1 MLCTYSSLA
10 EDVVMV
16 WGDGITAV
24 AYYWLTYQ
32 LLAFAVNS
40 KVSHFQCVNYIIL
53 IILFVLTD
61 CKPYSLLLTDTQVNQ
76 CFEK

>member
-1 MLCTYSSLA
+1 MLCTYSSSV
-10 EDVVMV
+10 ENVIMV

-40 KVSHFQCVNYIIL
+40 KVNHFQCDDYIHIDHSFCSFRL
-53 IILFVLTD
+53 
-61 CKPYSLLLTDTQVNQ
+61 
-76 CFEK
+76 